1 MARVRIES
9 EGKPGTKSFR
19 LVPHVE
25 LGEGTWAM
33 IPDVV
38 ELTLRWEVGRGVAV
52 LTLGVE
58 ADTLEIDSEA
68 YAALEAFVMSGAP
81 GTAAEHGVKPG
92 SVPQSST
99 VPTKQ
104 NPGGE

>member
-1 MARVRIES
+1 MARVEIVS
-9 EGKPGTKSFR
+9 EGKPGTKAFR
-19 LVPHVE
+19 LIPRVQLQPS
-25 LGEGTWAM
+25 GTWAE

-52 LTLGVE
+52 LTMGVE
-58 ADTLEIDSEA
+58 ADTLEIDAEA

-81 GTAAEHGVKPG
+81 GTAAEHGIKPG
-92 SVPQSST
+92 S

-104 NPGGE
+104 NPKGT